1 MRYSS
6 SDSSGSR
13 HPKYN
18 SNPFFT
24 LVLLLLLLVI
34 GYKLFSSHTYHK
46 AVMQRE
52 QTLNAQQMDLESEPA
67 PVEEQQWLH
76 YSVHNGDSIA
86 KIFSRANLDPSDLH
100 DILKLGVP
108 VADLKKL
115 KSGQS
120 IDLLVSNSPDPDS
133 KYKLFNT
140 LKLQITPQK
149 TLVVTFDGAKY
160 ASEIVSQPITTKIH
174 FVTVNISNSFFAAGN
189 KAGVPSAVLN
199 QLTKLFGARID
210 FQKDLRPGDYFT
222 VEYEDEYLDNKLLR
236 SGDVVAAEFMNR
248 GTHYYAIRFEDNNG
262 NEQYYTANGSSVLKA
277 FLRRPING
285 GRISSPFSMHRMQP
299 ILGYVRPHTGTDFAA
314 PYGTPI
320 HATADGRILFIGRKG
335 GYGRAI
341 MIDHGSHI
349 VTLYGHMSRFATG
362 MTTGKAVKQGQV
374 IGYIGTSGLATGP
387 HVHYEVRIN
396 GKFYNPMT
404 VKLPDAQPIPRA
416 DRSRFMVLAN
426 QEMAALT
433 NYRLNT
439 LGGSI
444 PAPTSAPTPAPA
456 PTK

>member
-6 SDSSGSR
+6 SDSPETKR
-13 HPKYN
+13 PKYN
-18 SNPFFT
+18 SNPLFT

-34 GYKLFSSHTYHK
+34 GYKLISSHSYHK
-46 AVMQRE
+46 VVLQRE
-52 QTLNAQQMDLESEPA
+52 QALNAQVDSDVETEAA

-76 YSVHNGDSIA
+76 YQVRTGDSIA

-100 DILKLGVP
+100 DILKLGTA

-115 KSGQS
+115 KSSQS
-120 IDLLVSNSPDPDS
+120 VDLLVSNSPDGS
-133 KYKLFNT
+133 TYKIFNS

-149 TLVVTFDGAKY
+149 TLIVNFDGAKY
-160 ASEIVSQPITTKIH
+160 TSQIVSQPITTKLH
-174 FVTVNISNSFFAAGN
+174 FATVNISNSFFAAGN
-189 KAGVPSAVLN
+189 NAKVPPTVLT
-199 QLTKLFGARID
+199 QLVKLFSARID

-222 VEYEDEYLDNKLLR
+222 VEYEDEYLGNKLLR
-236 SGDVVAAEFMNR
+236 SGDVVAAEVMNR
-248 GTHYYAIRFEDNNG
+248 GTHYYAIRYQDKNG
-262 NEQYYTANGSSVLKA
+262 NDQYYTANGGSVLKT

-299 ILGYVRPHTGTDFAA
+299 ILHYVRPHTGTDFAA

-320 HATADGRILFIGRKG
+320 HATGDGHILFIGRKG
-335 GYGRAI
+335 GYGRTI
-341 MIDHGSHI
+341 MIDHGAHI
-349 VTLYGHMSRFATG
+349 VTLYAHMSRFATG
-362 MTTGKAVKQGQV
+362 MVTGKAVKQGQV

-387 HVHYEVRIN
+387 HVHYEFRIN
-396 GKFYNPMT
+396 GQFHNPMT

-416 DRSRFMVLAN
+416 DRNRFMVLAN

-433 NYRLNT
+433 NYRLDT
-439 LGGSI
+439 LGGGI
-444 PAPTSAPTPAPA
+444 PAPTSVTTPTPS